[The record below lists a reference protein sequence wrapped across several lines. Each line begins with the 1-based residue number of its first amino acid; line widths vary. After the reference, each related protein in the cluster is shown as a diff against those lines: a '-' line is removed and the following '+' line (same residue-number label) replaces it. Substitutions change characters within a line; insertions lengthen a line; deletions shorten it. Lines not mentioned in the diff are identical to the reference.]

1 MKWRKDMER
10 DKIDFYYMYQLNQAI
25 LYHKNKEYAQVQ
37 FIRAEL
43 HTVNLF
49 LFIINFLSI
58 EEFNGIEIFVNDML
72 GGKKDVGIRYQ

>member
-1 MKWRKDMER
+1 MER
-10 DKIDFYYMYQLNQAI
+10 DRINFYYMYQLNQAI
-25 LYHKNKEYAQVQ
+25 LYHKSKEYAQVQ

-58 EEFNGIEIFVNDML
+58 EEFNGMEIFVNDML
-72 GGKKDVGIRYQ
+72 GGKKDVGIIYR

>member
-1 MKWRKDMER
+1 MNIVSNI
-10 DKIDFYYMYQLNQAI
+10 IDHIETYYMFQLNQAI
-25 LYHKNKEYAQVQ
+25 AFHKDGQYAQVQ

-49 LFIINFLSI
+49 LFFVNYMDLHT
-58 EEFNGIEIFVNDML
+58 FNALEVFVNDML

>member
-1 MKWRKDMER
+1 MEDR
-10 DKIDFYYMYQLNQAI
+10 INIYYMWQLGQAI
-25 LYHKNKEYAQVQ
+25 CYYREGAYAQVQ

-49 LFIINFLSI
+49 LYFTNIISM
-58 EEFNGIEIFVNDML
+58 EEFNSIEIFVNDML

>member
-1 MKWRKDMER
+1 MER

-25 LYHKNKEYAQVQ
+25 LYHKNTEYAQVQ